1 MANKTI
7 SKAVGKGKG
16 LKTSPAAM
24 PRKQSNTPSIGH
36 HAGSKRAPG
45 YC

>member
-1 MANKTI
+1 MMANKTM

-16 LKTSPAAM
+16 LKATAM
-24 PRKQSNTPSIGH
+24 PRKRTNTPSIGH
-36 HAGSKRAPG
+36 HAGTKRAPG